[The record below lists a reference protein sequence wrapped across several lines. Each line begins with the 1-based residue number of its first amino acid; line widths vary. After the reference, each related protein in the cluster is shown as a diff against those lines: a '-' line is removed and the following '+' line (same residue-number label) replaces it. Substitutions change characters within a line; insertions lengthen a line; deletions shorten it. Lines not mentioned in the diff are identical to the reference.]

1 MYLLDSSAWLAH
13 LFGETGMNQ
22 VTAIFAEV
30 EVSVNIC
37 ALSLPEVFVRLK
49 TLGQEER
56 WPLIWETYQTLFTE
70 IIAVDSQ
77 VAQAA
82 IQLRSATPQRLPTID
97 SLIAATAMVHGLTL
111 VHRDP
116 HLGTIPQ
123 TMVNQI
129 MLPEK

>member
-13 LFGETGMNQ
+13 LFGEAGMNQ
-22 VTAIFAEV
+22 VTTLFTE

-37 ALSLPEVFVRLK
+37 ALSLPEVFIRLK
-49 TLGQEER
+49 ALGQEER
-56 WPLIWETYQTLFTE
+56 WPLVWEIYQTLFTE

-82 IQLRSATPQRLPTID
+82 IQLRSATPHRLPTID

-116 HLGTIPQ
+116 HLAAIPQ
-123 TMVNQI
+123 MMVSQI
-129 MLPEK
+129 MLPQK

>member
-1 MYLLDSSAWLAH
+1 MYLLGSSAWLAH
-13 LFGETGMNQ
+13 LFGEAGMNQ
-22 VTAIFAEV
+22 VTSLFGEV

-37 ALSLPEVFVRLK
+37 TLSLPEVFIRLK
-49 TLGQEER
+49 ALGQEER
-56 WPLIWETYQTLFTE
+56 WSLIWETYQALFTE
-70 IIAVDSQ
+70 IIAVDSR

-82 IQLRSATPQRLPTID
+82 IQLRSTTPQRLPTID

-116 HLGTIPQ
+116 HLAAIPQ